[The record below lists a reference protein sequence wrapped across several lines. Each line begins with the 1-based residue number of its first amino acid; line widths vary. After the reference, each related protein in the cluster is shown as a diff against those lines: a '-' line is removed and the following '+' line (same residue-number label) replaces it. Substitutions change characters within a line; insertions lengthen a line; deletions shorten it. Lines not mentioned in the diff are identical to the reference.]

1 MFMTTALL
9 EQILSWTGL
18 LLALAFVV
26 ALVIGI

>member
-1 MFMTTALL
+1 MYMKAAFL